1 MKTVFPVEEIL
12 SGCGKCHT
20 ELGFNFTFAFQPIV
34 DMTKRNMFGYEALV
48 RGVNGESAWS
58 ILSQVNDQNRYAF
71 DQACRV
77 KAIQLASELKL
88 DTMLSINFLPNA
100 VYEPAH
106 CIKSTLQAANR
117 FGFPVER
124 IMFEITESEQVA
136 DVAHLTKIF
145 DYYQKQGFTTALDDF
160 GAGHAG
166 LNTLASFVPN
176 ILKIDMELVRDID
189 RHPVKQIIVTSLVD
203 MCKKLNVTVLAEG
216 LETRAEVDYFRH
228 LNVELMQGYY
238 FAKPGFE
245 NLPGFDWSII

>member
-1 MKTVFPVEEIL
+1 MTTIFPIEEIV
-12 SGCGKCHT
+12 SGCGKCYA
-20 ELGFNFTFAFQPIV
+20 ELGFDFSFAFQPIV
-34 DMTKRNMFGYEALV
+34 NFKSQSMFGYEALV
-48 RGVNGESAWS
+48 RGPKQESAWS

-106 CIKSTLQAANR
+106 CIQSTLRAAKQ

-124 IMFEITESEQVA
+124 IMFEITESEQVQ

-176 ILKIDMELVRDID
+176 IMKIDMELVRDID
-189 RHPVKQIIVTSLVD
+189 TNKTKQIIVTSLVD
-203 MCKKLNVTVLAEG
+203 MCNKLGVTVLAEG
-216 LETRAEVDYFRH
+216 VETQAEVDFFSQ
-228 LNVELMQGYY
+228 LDVALMQGYF

-245 NLPGFDWSII
+245 SLPSYQW